1 LGARAERG
9 LLPAKLIE
17 LLLVGLIFAG
27 SLILVGIPLATLWL
41 VSRVS
46 GEYATIYLLALTG
59 CPLTLIAWGI
69 VLTRLN
75 RFLTRLRGA
84 PGTVLEASLTVSVF
98 LAIAALAIWLTFFA
112 ESPGPRVVI

>member
-27 SLILVGIPLATLWL
+27 SLILVGIPLATPWL

-84 PGTVLEASLTVSVF
+84 PARSWRRVSPSRSSSQ
-98 LAIAALAIWLTFFA
+98 
-112 ESPGPRVVI
+112 SPRWRSGSPSSPKVPAPA